1 MAYIGFDLHNLHMEK
16 ITLPD
21 VTITIQGDSVVI
33 RHNKTKMVTVIQKSQ
48 LEKWAISQLR
58 KALT

>member
-1 MAYIGFDLHNLHMEK
+1 MEK

-21 VTITIQGDSVVI
+21 VTITIQGESVVI
-33 RHNKTKMVTVIQKSQ
+33 RHNKTKMVTVVQKSQ

-58 KALT
+58 KELIK

>member
-1 MAYIGFDLHNLHMEK
+1 MPIDSDNLHMEK

-21 VTITIQGDSVVI
+21 VTITVKGLVVEI
-33 RHNKTKMVTVIQKSQ
+33 RHNKTKMVTVIQTSQ

-58 KALT
+58 KELVK

>member
-1 MAYIGFDLHNLHMEK
+1 MRSDSDNLDMEK

-21 VTITIQGDSVVI
+21 VTITIQGESVVI
-33 RHNKTKMVTVIQKSQ
+33 RHNKTKMVTVVQKSQ

-58 KALT
+58 KELVK

>member
-1 MAYIGFDLHNLHMEK
+1 MEK

-21 VTITIQGDSVVI
+21 VTIIVKGLVVEI
-33 RHNKTKMVTVIQKSQ
+33 RHNKTKMVTVIQTCQ

-58 KALT
+58 KELIK